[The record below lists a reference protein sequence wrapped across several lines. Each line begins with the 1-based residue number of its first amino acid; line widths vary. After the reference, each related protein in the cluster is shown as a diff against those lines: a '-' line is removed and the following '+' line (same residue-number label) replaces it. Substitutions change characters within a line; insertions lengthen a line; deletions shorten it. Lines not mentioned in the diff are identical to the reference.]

1 MQRTIY
7 VINPNCSETVT
18 QGIDAALAPLRRAD
32 GPRIVCVTRE
42 DGPSGIQTQCDV
54 DGAVMPLV
62 QRALSL
68 PDDCAA
74 VVIACFSDPGLH
86 AVREAMAAR
95 RVPVF
100 GISESGMFTALT
112 MGQRVGVIAI
122 LDTSIPRHLRSYGAM
137 GILDRVAG
145 EKAIGLQVSD
155 LSDRALTFARMVAA
169 GRYLV
174 TERGADV
181 LVMGCAGM
189 ASFRDDLQTSLGVPV
204 VEPTQAAASMALG
217 RVLLGW

>member
-1 MQRTIY
+1 MPRTIY
-7 VINPNCSETVT
+7 VINPNRSEIVT
-18 QGIDAALAPLRRAD
+18 QGIDAALAPLRLAD
-32 GPRIVCVTRE
+32 GPRIVCLTRE
-42 DGPSGIQTQCDV
+42 DGPSGVQTQCDV
-54 DGAVMPLV
+54 DGAAMPLV
-62 QRALSL
+62 QRALTL

-86 AVREAMAAR
+86 AVREAMAPR

-100 GISESGMFTALT
+100 GISESGMLTALSL
-112 MGQRVGVIAI
+112 GQRVGVIAI
-122 LDTSIPRHLRSYGAM
+122 LDTSIPRHMRTYGAM

-145 EKAIGLQVSD
+145 EKAIGLQVSE
-155 LSDRALTFARMVAA
+155 LSDRALTFERMVAA
-169 GRYLV
+169 GRHLV